1 MKIFYLTKDAML
13 AKYAER
19 NEKLDRINK
28 ELENIPE
35 MSVMFAIDFPDGKT
49 YYGTATHA
57 RTRITNALMQLIDD
71 YYKKKIDVSMDDIKI
86 TYAVVDNP
94 ISELDKVLKWK
105 NVDILHLENSPGY
118 VYIEEKQEDNPTKIK
133 RDMEFGWSDR

>member
-1 MKIFYLTKDAML
+1 
-13 AKYAER
+13 
-19 NEKLDRINK
+19 
-28 ELENIPE
+28 
-35 MSVMFAIDFPDGKT
+35 
-49 YYGTATHA
+49 
-57 RTRITNALMQLIDD
+57 MQLIDD